1 MLNRTLWRKTMLVGE
16 KAIHLLMPVSV
27 LDLLRFWLNVW
38 KESVEANVLSNWG
51 ARNWLLTCHLG

>member
-1 MLNRTLWRKTMLVGE
+1 MLVGE